1 LCFFTAVY
9 ESLSNPEEMLS
20 NVKKSQA
27 GGAETCIG
35 NAELDFSSSALLRA
49 ETTVALL
56 QPSSCRYDIC
66 PHGEVLTRK

>member
-1 LCFFTAVY
+1 MSSF
-9 ESLSNPEEMLS
+9 SNPEEMLS

-49 ETTVALL
+49 ETTVVLL
-56 QPSSCRYDIC
+56 QLSSCRYDVR
-66 PHGEVLTRK
+66 PNSKVLTYE